1 MGVPSRRGGDPD
13 VSGASAA
20 KTVSVLKR
28 LGFTDAVSIPDG
40 ESRHLYQ
47 ALVDDADI
55 EVYLPTREGEGIAIA
70 AGLWVGG
77 RKPVVVLQNTG
88 LMEAGDALR
97 GCGIGPSIPLFLI
110 VGWRGYPG
118 AMSGAL
124 PLDSAYPYTEPLLDA
139 WGIPH
144 RRLMGDDDLDV
155 IEEMSAAAETIS
167 KPAAVVYGYGFTP

>member
-1 MGVPSRRGGDPD
+1 M
-13 VSGASAA
+13 SGASAA
-20 KTVSVLKR
+20 KTVAMLKT

-40 ESRHLYQ
+40 ESRLLYQ
-47 ALVDDADI
+47 ALVDDDEI
-55 EVYLPTREGEGIAIA
+55 DVYLPAREGEGIAIA

-77 RKPVVVLQNTG
+77 RKPVIVLQNTG

-97 GCGIGPSIPLFLI
+97 GCGIGPSIPLLLL

-124 PLDSAYPYTEPLLDA
+124 PIDSAYPYTEPLLGA
-139 WGIPH
+139 WGLAH
-144 RRLMGDDDLDV
+144 RRLMSDEDLDV
-155 IEEMSAAAETIS
+155 IAEMAQVAETSS

>member
-1 MGVPSRRGGDPD
+1 VATLKEIGITD
-13 VSGASAA
+13 V
-20 KTVSVLKR
+20 
-28 LGFTDAVSIPDG
+28 VSIPDG

-47 ALVDDADI
+47 ALLDDPAID
-55 EVYLPTREGEGIAIA
+55 VLLPTREGEGIAIA

-77 RKPVVVLQNTG
+77 RKPLVLLQNTG

-97 GCGIGPSIPLFLI
+97 GCGIGPSIPLLLL

-124 PLDSAYPYTEPLLDA
+124 PIDSAYPYTEPLLDA

-144 RRLMGDDDLDV
+144 SRLMSDDDLGV
-155 IEEMSAAAETIS
+155 LAEMDEVASSTS
-167 KPAAVVYGYGFTP
+167 MPAAVVFGYGFRP